1 MLSNQKEVGN
11 QLSIECYSS
20 GIGSSVF
27 RWHDFP
33 LWRSE
38 SEILPGSP
46 KHSPK
51 EGHTPLLGGEA
62 EGLACGLHHFSCS
75 GFILEALGSKKF
87 PQFVLFLRQDWW
99 RKQGKSLRMTSI
111 FTTKKVRETNPKAL
125 SLQRLRLEEIKSKWQ
140 AARWVSPPPPPSHLT
155 SMPVFL
161 LQ

>member
-20 GIGSSVF
+20 GIGSSVLDGMISPYEEVGPRF
-27 RWHDFP
+27 SLDP
-33 LWRSE
+33 L
-38 SEILPGSP
+38 

-87 PQFVLFLRQDWW
+87 PQFVLFLRQD
-99 RKQGKSLRMTSI
+99 
-111 FTTKKVRETNPKAL
+111 
-125 SLQRLRLEEIKSKWQ
+125 
-140 AARWVSPPPPPSHLT
+140 
-155 SMPVFL
+155 
-161 LQ
+161 